1 MKYLIL
7 NDFSGRSVPF
17 IFPDNVDH
25 AEMREQLPYGQ
36 PLSGGYLTLD
46 ENGLKCGGGNAEL
59 NLKSRPDEDLA
70 VILEA
75 LKKS

>member
-7 NDFSGRSVPF
+7 SDFSGRSVPF

-36 PLSGGYLTLD
+36 ALSGGYLTLD
-46 ENGLKCGGGNAEL
+46 GDGLKCRGGNAEL
-59 NLKSRPDEDLA
+59 NLKARPDEDLA

-75 LKKS
+75 LGKI